1 MDFINIENE
10 SEIFIKPA
18 FLNIPEE
25 KQERILKVAMSE
37 FAENG
42 LIGSN
47 VNVIAK
53 KADISIGSLYN
64 YFDSKENLFLAIANR
79 GLKTMVNSVMIAL
92 SFNDDVFSELKLF
105 VKVLINFIKEEKE
118 LILLYNE
125 VAYSANNDIVKP
137 TAKYARENL
146 IKIYKSA
153 ILEAQNDGY
162 IRKDISVEMLTFYL
176 DAIFTA
182 IRMAYSSDTKNC
194 LHSFISDKAKED
206 ADLFVEQFVSL
217 IVPSLKPPEN

>member
-1 MDFINIENE
+1 MDFANIENE
-10 SEIFIKPA
+10 SKAFVKPA

-42 LIGSN
+42 LIGTN

-64 YFDSKENLFLAIANR
+64 YFESKEDIFLAIASR
-79 GLKTMVNSVMIAL
+79 GLKTMVNTVMVAL
-92 SFNDDVFSELKLF
+92 SFSSDVLSELKLF
-105 VKVLINFIKEEKE
+105 VKVLINFIKEENE

-125 VAYSANNDIVKP
+125 VAYSANNDIITP
-137 TAKYARENL
+137 TAKFARENL

-153 ILEAQNDGY
+153 ISEAQNDGY
-162 IRKDISVEMLTFYL
+162 IRNDISVEMLTFYL

-182 IRMAYSSDTKNC
+182 IRMAYSSDTENC
-194 LHSFISDKAKED
+194 LHSFISNDSKED
-206 ADLFVEQFVSL
+206 TDQFVDEFVKL
-217 IVPSLKPPEN
+217 IVPSLEPPQN